1 VSSVLGAVAAAAPI
15 AAAVAQVV
23 PTLARIAD
31 ISDAVFEAV
40 GAGQRT
46 LPAVR
51 YVFSTDEGVA
61 WKVARTRMTE
71 RLDAIY
77 QLDLDLMTDDVH
89 ADTDAM
95 LGQSCVFDIERD
107 EQRRSVHGV
116 VSRVDVVTV
125 ARGQLHV
132 RVHVVPALALLDQR
146 VFSRAYQEMT
156 VPEILEVLGTVLGE
170 YNRTARFELDQTYD
184 TRDYCVQFRESD
196 LRFHQRLMQEEGMAF
211 FFDHSDDEAKEV
223 LVVVDDNRSFPA
235 LADEP
240 IQFIEQR
247 EAFAEVESIQGFQS
261 QVSLRPTGFLRRD
274 FDHRTP
280 KEPLEYEVE
289 TTDNLGVL
297 RQVYEHEER
306 RFIHDDGEALVK
318 RRLEQLRMDAKILV
332 GRSNVTGMTAG
343 HVFELEGHPRAEL
356 DGRYLVI
363 EVAHFGDS
371 SEVVLDQNG
380 SKRDADYFN
389 TFRCIPADVPY
400 RPAPIIPRPRI
411 YGDLTGTVCGP
422 DKSEVHTDEEGRIK
436 VAMHWDVEGV
446 RDDTASC
453 WIRVRHAWAGLGY
466 GALVLPRVGMEV
478 LVSFLDGNPDRPM
491 VTGCVYNGDNTPPL
505 DLPHDKTK
513 STFRTASSPGGEGF
527 NELRIEDAAGSEE
540 IYVHAQKDF
549 NAKVLNACSWNVGA
563 GRSVSVGGSNTET
576 VTGNHTMHVDGK
588 GGGSFSGAK
597 ITVAGDYTLDADK
610 TIQLTAL
617 DSITLSVGSSM
628 IHITPDDI
636 TIVSGKNASAK
647 LDNHLNLQSAD
658 GSRVILTEH
667 AAMMSSKDAFVALT
681 DEAAMQAKGEA
692 RVHLNANA
700 ALKGKQTDCVST
712 DGAVLTLT
720 ANASLVGGTTTCAA
734 DGGGAALF
742 EKAGVTIVGKK
753 TTVAGEAEVNV
764 TGALIN
770 IG

>member
-1 VSSVLGAVAAAAPI
+1 
-15 AAAVAQVV
+15 
-23 PTLARIAD
+23 
-31 ISDAVFEAV
+31 
-40 GAGQRT
+40 
-46 LPAVR
+46 
-51 YVFSTDEGVA
+51 
-61 WKVARTRMTE
+61 
-71 RLDAIY
+71 
-77 QLDLDLMTDDVH
+77 
-89 ADTDAM
+89 
-95 LGQSCVFDIERD
+95 
-107 EQRRSVHGV
+107 
-116 VSRVDVVTV
+116 
-125 ARGQLHV
+125 
-132 RVHVVPALALLDQR
+132 
-146 VFSRAYQEMT
+146 
-156 VPEILEVLGTVLGE
+156 
-170 YNRTARFELDQTYD
+170 
-184 TRDYCVQFRESD
+184 
-196 LRFHQRLMQEEGMAF
+196 
-211 FFDHSDDEAKEV
+211 
-223 LVVVDDNRSFPA
+223 
-235 LADEP
+235 
-240 IQFIEQR
+240 
-247 EAFAEVESIQGFQS
+247 
-261 QVSLRPTGFLRRD
+261 
-274 FDHRTP
+274 
-280 KEPLEYEVE
+280 
-289 TTDNLGVL
+289 
-297 RQVYEHEER
+297 
-306 RFIHDDGEALVK
+306 
-318 RRLEQLRMDAKILV
+318 
-332 GRSNVTGMTAG
+332 
-343 HVFELEGHPRAEL
+343 
-356 DGRYLVI
+356 
-363 EVAHFGDS
+363 
-371 SEVVLDQNG
+371 
-380 SKRDADYFN
+380 
-389 TFRCIPADVPY
+389 
-400 RPAPIIPRPRI
+400 
-411 YGDLTGTVCGP
+411 
-422 DKSEVHTDEEGRIK
+422 
-436 VAMHWDVEGV
+436 MHWDVEGV

-617 DSITLSVGSSM
+617 DSITLWVGSSM

-658 GSRVILTEH
+658 GSREILTEH